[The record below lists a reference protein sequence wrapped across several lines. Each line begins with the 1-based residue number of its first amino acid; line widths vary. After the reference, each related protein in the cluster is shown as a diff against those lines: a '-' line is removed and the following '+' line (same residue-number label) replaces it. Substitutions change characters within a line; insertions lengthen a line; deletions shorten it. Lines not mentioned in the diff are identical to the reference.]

1 MSSFLAGLATGAQS
15 GLQMGAG
22 IQDARFARKVKA
34 GETPGPATGLY
45 GRYREVRD
53 AQAALQPGQSGSTAS
68 SPAAASAQ
76 NQPEQAPTA
85 ATPAPIQVQTVQME
99 LPGRDIEAV
108 AVERPA
114 AGGLEP
120 PEQGGRAS
128 FLNRFKSII
137 QRARP

>member
-15 GLQMGAG
+15 GLQMGAS

-34 GETPGPATGLY
+34 GENPQASGLY
-45 GRYREVRD
+45 GRYRDVRD

-85 ATPAPIQVQTVQME
+85 ATPAPIQVQTAQME